1 MNGIFKSSENFQS
14 HLLLILIPFV
24 FSSEFIRNY
33 PNNLQCVLIVL
44 VFFRAIKFQVL
55 TFFDSSFENLIDNFL
70 ISYFTYSHL
79 AWSSLIFSLSKFY
92 RVFAIWNF
100 ILSTKLE
107 FKANELLNLHR
118 SFPLASSWFMLKVKI
133 NGEWS
138 E

>member
-70 ISYFTYSHL
+70 ISYFKYSHL
-79 AWSSLIFSLSKFY
+79 A
-92 RVFAIWNF
+92 
-100 ILSTKLE
+100 
-107 FKANELLNLHR
+107 
-118 SFPLASSWFMLKVKI
+118 
-133 NGEWS
+133 
-138 E
+138 